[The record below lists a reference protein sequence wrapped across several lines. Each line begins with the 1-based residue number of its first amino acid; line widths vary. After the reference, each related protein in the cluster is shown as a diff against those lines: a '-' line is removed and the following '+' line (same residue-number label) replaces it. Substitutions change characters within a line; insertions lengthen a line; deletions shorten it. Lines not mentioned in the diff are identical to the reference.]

1 MKQMYCIAR
10 GNGNF
15 IPEKKSLEMILYS
28 LRKHLNP
35 HTREIIKGDGIK
47 TNEPCVDWVIQC
59 VLYHGVQ
66 VWIRLENLQT
76 QN

>member
-1 MKQMYCIAR
+1 
-10 GNGNF
+10 
-15 IPEKKSLEMILYS
+15 MILYS
-28 LRKHLNP
+28 LCKHLNP

-59 VLYHGVQ
+59 MLYHGVQ
-66 VWIRLENLQT
+66 VWIRLENLQA

>member
-1 MKQMYCIAR
+1 METVILFQK
-10 GNGNF
+10 
-15 IPEKKSLEMILYS
+15 KKSLEMILYS

-59 VLYHGVQ
+59 MLYHGVQ
-66 VWIRLENLQT
+66 VWIRLENLQAP
-76 QN
+76 N